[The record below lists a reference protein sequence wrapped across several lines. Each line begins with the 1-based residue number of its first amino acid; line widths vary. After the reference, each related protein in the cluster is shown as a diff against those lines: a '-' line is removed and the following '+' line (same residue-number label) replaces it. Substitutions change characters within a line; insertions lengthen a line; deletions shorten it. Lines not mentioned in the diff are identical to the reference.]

1 MVEIFLSATDLLYLP
16 VLQSPSEGYGNF
28 TRENYNITGVGAP
41 GIEGR
46 GVFVC
51 ILRDLIKYFNGL
63 TKSSLISHKV

>member
-28 TRENYNITGVGAP
+28 TRENYNITGVGAS

-46 GVFVC
+46 GGECVYVFCV
-51 ILRDLIKYFNGL
+51 I
-63 TKSSLISHKV
+63 